1 VKAEIFSI
9 GTELLMGELTDT
21 NSAWMAARLPALGIE
36 LQGVSIIGDSLAMLT
51 AGFSRTLQRVDVI
64 LTTGGLGPTQD
75 DLTRE
80 AIAAALQETP
90 TVQEEALKELERYF
104 QQRGRS
110 MPAPNIK
117 QAHLIPSAQ
126 FLPNRFGT
134 APGWWV
140 ERHGKIIVAMPGP
153 PAEMH
158 PMWDEHLEPRLRQL
172 ATGDVTITRNI
183 KTMGLSEAA
192 VDESIAEFF
201 GRENPYLGIYSKA
214 DGIHLRMIA
223 RARDVTTAH
232 AMIKPVEEAI
242 VTPEQAAGKLLLEHG
257 LTLATMENGTGGYL
271 VNCITEVPDSA
282 AYFKG
287 GVVAYS
293 QEVHPANG
301 VPLEVMQQ
309 HGTVSQASATAMA
322 QAIRTQLGADFGI
335 GVTGVPGPLAVE
347 GKPLGLA
354 YFSIASASTVQEQ
367 EMRVP
372 PRRITTKRFQYIL
385 YPHCLM
391 PTRAW
396 RWALWVRRVE
406 VHCTQHILSS

>member
-21 NSAWMAARLPALGIE
+21 NAAWMAARLPALGIQ
-36 LQGVSIIGDSLAMLT
+36 LQGISILGDSLAMLT
-51 AGFSRTLQRVDVI
+51 AGFCRALERSDLV

-80 AIAAALQETP
+80 AIAATLQETP
-90 TVQEEALKELERYF
+90 TVQAEALKDLERYF

-110 MPAPNIK
+110 MPSPNIK
-117 QAHLIPSAQ
+117 QAHVIPSAQ
-126 FLPNRFGT
+126 FLPNPHGT

-140 ERHGKIIVAMPGP
+140 EHKGTIIVAMPGP

-158 PMWDEHLEPRLRQL
+158 PMWDGQVAPRLSQI
-172 ATGDVTITRNI
+172 ATGEVTITRTI

-192 VDESIAEFF
+192 VDETIAEFF

-223 RARDVTTAH
+223 RARDVATAH
-232 AMIKPVEEAI
+232 EMITPVEDAI
-242 VTPEQAAGKLLLEHG
+242 VTRLAPYVWGYDDQTPEQAVGTIFKVRG
-257 LTLATMENGTGGYL
+257 WTLATMESCTGGYL
-271 VNCITEVPDSA
+271 VNSITEVPDSA

-293 QEVHPANG
+293 QEMCLANG

-309 HGTVSQASATAMA
+309 HGTVSQESATAMA
-322 QAIRTQLGADFGI
+322 QAIRAQLSADFGI

-347 GKPLGLA
+347 GKPVGLA
-354 YFSIASASTVQEQ
+354 YVSIASASTVYAQ

-372 PRRITTKRFQYIL
+372 PRRITMK
-385 YPHCLM
+385 
-391 PTRAW
+391 
-396 RWALWVRRVE
+396 RRVSNTALIE
-406 VHCTQHILSS
+406 LCKLLRGETR